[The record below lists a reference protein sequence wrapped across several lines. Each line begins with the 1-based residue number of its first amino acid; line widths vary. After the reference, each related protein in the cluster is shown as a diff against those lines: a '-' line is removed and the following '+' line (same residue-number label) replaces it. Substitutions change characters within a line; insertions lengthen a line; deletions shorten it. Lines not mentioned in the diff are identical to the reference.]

1 MGKKNKKKKSSSSS
15 SSEGSKT
22 VPMDPI
28 SPAENKVRAVKT
40 SRNTG
45 RVKTQCT
52 CRI

>member
-1 MGKKNKKKKSSSSS
+1 MGKKTKKKKSSSSS

-28 SPAENKVRAVKT
+28 SPAENKTRPVKT
-40 SRNTG
+40 SRTNT
-45 RVKTQCT
+45 KATAQCT